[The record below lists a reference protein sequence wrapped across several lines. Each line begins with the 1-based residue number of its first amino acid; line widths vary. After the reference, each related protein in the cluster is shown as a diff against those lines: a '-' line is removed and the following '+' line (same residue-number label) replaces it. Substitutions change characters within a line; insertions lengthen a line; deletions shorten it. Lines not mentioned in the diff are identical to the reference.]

1 MRTLL
6 PLNDD
11 WYFKPSFNEADLK
24 MVEIDPSLE
33 SVRLPHT
40 NKILPHHYFD
50 EASFQFHSCYVK
62 KLPKINL
69 TENQMAVIHFEGVMT
84 YAEIYLNGTKLTEH
98 KGGYTPFSVDITE
111 YLNENEPLL
120 IVHVDSTERP
130 DIPPFGFV
138 VDYLTYGGIYREVQ
152 LEIKNK
158 IHLTD
163 LKVETPKGAD
173 GVYSIDIRTSLSNFN
188 KSDLAVS
195 CEIFDDNAMIAHKK
209 LDLSDSHSIE
219 VSLSM
224 PNDLVEWDLDHPK
237 CYRAEIH
244 LCIKTDDQYNQI
256 DSISS
261 SFGFRTAEF
270 RQNGFFL
277 NGKPIKLRGLNRHQS
292 FPYVGYAMP
301 KSAQI
306 KDADILKFE
315 LGCNIVRSSHYP
327 PSRHFLDRCD
337 EIGLLVFNEI
347 PGWQHIGD
355 EIWQATALKNVE
367 EMIKRDWNH
376 PSVVIW
382 GVRINESPDSDA
394 FYTQTNA
401 LAKALDATRAT
412 GGVRNFAGSHLI
424 EDVYTYNDFVH
435 RGNNIA
441 LESPKRIMKTNAP
454 YLVTEHNGHMFPTKS
469 FDHEGKRIEHALR
482 HARVLET
489 AYATEDISGAIGWC
503 MADYNTHKDFGSGDR
518 ICYHGVLDIFRI
530 PKYAASAYAS
540 QSDEKVYM
548 NVLSSMFVGD
558 FDASELGKIHV
569 FTNCDQVKV
578 FKNDALIGTFF
589 PDNKRFAHLPHPPI
603 IIDDMIGDLI
613 LKNERFSKKDAHA
626 IKSILLKFV
635 ECGAK
640 LPLIYK
646 LRMGLLFLK
655 YKMDFG
661 DAAILYGKYIA
672 SWGDKSTTYRF
683 EGYKEGRLC
692 ETIERDARAN
702 GHLLVEP
709 DSLILTEQD
718 TYDVTR
724 VVLRYVSTSGQTLH
738 YANHQITVNTEGP
751 IEVIGPTAFS
761 LIGGVRA
768 FWVKSIKRSGDAR
781 IIIKLEDDDPLFVD
795 LEVIC

>member
-11 WYFKPSFNEADLK
+11 WYFKPSYNETDLK
-24 MVEIDPSLE
+24 MTEINPSFDN
-33 SVRLPHT
+33 VRLPHT
-40 NKILPHHYFD
+40 NKILPLHYFD
-50 EASFQFHSCYVK
+50 ESSFQFHSCYVK

-69 TENQMAVIHFEGVMT
+69 SEEQMAVIHFEGVMT
-84 YAEIYLNGTKLTEH
+84 YAEVYLNGAKLAEH

-111 YLNENEPLL
+111 HLDDNEPLL
-120 IVHVDSTERP
+120 IVHVNSTERP

-138 VDYLTYGGIYREVQ
+138 VDYLTFGGIYREVQ

-158 IHLTD
+158 LHLKD
-163 LKVETPKGAD
+163 LKIETPRATNGD
-173 GVYSIDIRTSLSNFN
+173 YSIAITSALSNFIE
-188 KSDLAVS
+188 SDLSIS
-195 CEIFDDNAMIAHKK
+195 CQIYDDNTLIAQKTE
-209 LDLSDSHSIE
+209 DLTDKHAVALSF
-219 VSLSM
+219 SM
-224 PNDLVEWDLDHPK
+224 PTAIAEWELDRPK

-244 LCIKTDDQYNQI
+244 LHVKSNEQNRPI
-256 DSISS
+256 DSISTI
-261 SFGFRTAEF
+261 FGFRTAVF
-270 RQNGFFL
+270 RQEGFYL

-355 EIWQATALKNVE
+355 EVWQTTALKNVE

-376 PSVVIW
+376 PSVIIW

-394 FYTQTNA
+394 FYERTNA
-401 LAKALDATRAT
+401 LAKSLDSTRAT

-441 LESPKRIMKTNAP
+441 LESPKRIVKTSAP

-482 HARVLET
+482 HARVLEN
-489 AYATEDISGAIGWC
+489 AYATEGISGAIGWC

-518 ICYHGVLDIFRI
+518 VCYHGVLDLFRI
-530 PKYAASAYAS
+530 PKYAASVYAS
-540 QSDEKVYM
+540 QSDDAIYM

-578 FKNDALIGTFF
+578 FKNDALIGTFA
-589 PDNKRFAHLPHPPI
+589 PDNKKFSHLPHPPI
-603 IIDDMIGDLI
+603 IVDDLIGDLI
-613 LKNERFSKKDAHA
+613 SKNERFSAKDAIT
-626 IKSILLKFV
+626 IKTILLKFV

-646 LRMGLLFLK
+646 LKMGLLFLK

-672 SWGDKSTTYRF
+672 SWGDKSTTFRF
-683 EGYKEGRLC
+683 EGYKEGKLC
-692 ETIERDARAN
+692 ETVERDARAS
-702 GHLLVEP
+702 GHLAVEP
-709 DSLILTEQD
+709 DSLILSEQD

-738 YANHQITVNTEGP
+738 YANHQITVDTEGP

-768 FWVKSIKRSGDAR
+768 FWIKSVNEPGDAR
-781 IIIKLEDDDPLFVD
+781 IKVKLEDDDPILIDFKV
-795 LEVIC
+795 VC